1 MADLFI
7 SSTGLSPGWQR
18 TRRRF
23 TLTWDRKE
31 LGDIDGQCC
40 RDTIE
45 EIDRRVEVTSL
56 DSTDGR
62 AVDPCVYGKI
72 FLRHLLV
79 GTHLPKIP
87 GKSFT
92 SIHDRMATIL
102 KAANPSDI
110 SNIFQFSREVR
121 AAGDK
126 Q

>member
-1 MADLFI
+1 MADLAI
-7 SSTGLSPGWQR
+7 SPTGLSPGRQR

-23 TLTWDRKE
+23 TFNRNSKE
-31 LGDIDGQCC
+31 LGDIDGKCGG
-40 RDTIE
+40 DTIE

-56 DSTDGR
+56 DSADSR
-62 AVDPCVYGKI
+62 AVDASIYGKI
-72 FLRHLLV
+72 FLRYLFV
-79 GTHLPKIP
+79 GTHLPKVP

-102 KAANPSDI
+102 KAPNPSDI
-110 SNIFQFSREVR
+110 SYIFQFMREVR

>member
-1 MADLFI
+1 MADLAM
-7 SSTGLSPGWQR
+7 SPTGLSSGRQR

-23 TLTWDRKE
+23 TLVWDRKE
-31 LGDIDGQCC
+31 LSDIDGQCSG
-40 RDTIE
+40 DAVE
-45 EIDRRVEVTSL
+45 KIDRRVEVTSL
-56 DSTDGR
+56 DSADSR
-62 AVDPCVYGKI
+62 AIDASIHGKI

-87 GKSFT
+87 GKSFA

-102 KAANPSDI
+102 KARNPSDI
-110 SNIFQFSREVR
+110 SNIFQFMREVR

>member
-1 MADLFI
+1 MADLAM
-7 SSTGLSPGWQR
+7 SSTGLSPGRQR

-23 TLTWDRKE
+23 TLHRDRKE
-31 LGDIDGQCC
+31 LGDIDGQCS
-40 RDTIE
+40 RDTIK

-56 DSTDGR
+56 DSADGR

-72 FLRHLLV
+72 FLRNLFV

-92 SIHDRMATIL
+92 GIHDRMATTL
-102 KAANPSDI
+102 KAHNPSDI
-110 SNIFQFSREVR
+110 SNIFQFVRELR
-121 AAGDK
+121 AAGGN

>member
-1 MADLFI
+1 MVDRAT
-7 SSTGLSPGWQR
+7 SPTGLSSGRQR
-18 TRRRF
+18 ARWRF

-45 EIDRRVEVTSL
+45 EINRRVEVTSL

-79 GTHLPKIP
+79 GTHLSKIP
-87 GKSFT
+87 SKSLT

-110 SNIFQFSREVR
+110 SNISQFTREVR

>member
-1 MADLFI
+1 MADIAI
-7 SSTGLSPGWQR
+7 SSTGLSPGRQR
-18 TRRRF
+18 ARRRF
-23 TLTWDRKE
+23 TLVWDRKE
-31 LGDIDGQCC
+31 LSDIDGQCC

-56 DSTDGR
+56 DSANRR

-72 FLRHLLV
+72 FLRYLFV

-87 GKSFT
+87 SKSFT

-102 KAANPSDI
+102 NARNPSDI
-110 SNIFQFSREVR
+110 SDIFQFVREVR